1 MDGSNHQF
9 ERFELV
15 KRAKH
20 HATAAAVSTT
30 PGRAGVADTRSHRHP
45 AALTPPHRTV
55 DTSVD
60 LASYGFSFANVGVYT
75 PLYSGVHHT
84 SMSAGKAAASTA
96 TPASAGAT
104 SSPTL
109 AAVTADPAA
118 SSSSAANGGVIANAT
133 GANSTSL
140 AAQSGLHGTTL
151 YAVIA
156 GAGAAGLIL
165 ISLLTWCCCRRAK
178 KRSSAAAWKKLN
190 EGYSTSTPS
199 TPVRAAA
206 AAAGR
211 PRGSPTGSE
220 ALLDEKH
227 DWHETQDEHAGTHY
241 SPTKPRA
248 RAEPALGQSGGRFN
262 ETWDVNQEQFHMRQT
277 NAQSVFGPYG
287 AEHSFGQPDVAS
299 HGPGHMS
306 MATSM
311 HSLPADH
318 VIGFSDYPEMP
329 IPVPPQ
335 ALDRRNEDARA
346 SGGGPP
352 GSASNLSVYSAD
364 EAGQRM
370 STRVGDQRLENR
382 LMLAAAGRST
392 LPTIVQS
399 RPETVV
405 DYSDAYG
412 GELDEFV
419 EEEWGELF
427 CIPSMRVC
435 LITDAWLGR
444 IDEVHRPQSNASPLN
459 PSASVPSRGPPLTT
473 RREPKEQGAR
483 VDSKPLRDL
492 EETFAS
498 LATRNN
504 SIKRANA
511 PPALAPSSSTEPAAV
526 GAASQHNL
534 NVRSTAEQRLI
545 SEMGL
550 PSPALSSLSEAPPS
564 FNTPSFA
571 APNWMVIPAIVE
583 PNGFMPLAQQN
594 MSNDQRY
601 RSATESIY
609 GCYDDENTT
618 AQLKG
623 LPSKSSSADV
633 I

>member
-1 MDGSNHQF
+1 MDRSSH
-9 ERFELV
+9 RFELV
-15 KRAKH
+15 KKAKH
-20 HATAAAVSTT
+20 HATAATVSTT

-60 LASYGFSFANVGVYT
+60 LSSYGFSFANVGVYT
-75 PLYSGVHHT
+75 PIYSGVQYT
-84 SMSAGKAAASTA
+84 SMSAGKAAAATA
-96 TPASAGAT
+96 APASAGVTT
-104 SSPTL
+104 SPAL
-109 AAVTADPAA
+109 AAVTTHTAVA
-118 SSSSAANGGVIANAT
+118 STSTASNGGVVANAA
-133 GANSTSL
+133 GAAGADSSSV

-151 YAVIA
+151 YAIIA

-165 ISLLTWCCCRRAK
+165 ISLLTWFCCRRAK
-178 KRSSAAAWKKLN
+178 KRSGAAAWKKLN
-190 EGYSTSTPS
+190 EGYSSSAPS

-206 AAAGR
+206 AAVGR

-227 DWHETQDEHAGTHY
+227 NWHDVQDEHAGVHY

-248 RAEPALGQSGGRFN
+248 PTEPVMGQSGGRFN
-262 ETWDVNQEQFHMRQT
+262 ETWDVNQGQHQQFDMRQT
-277 NAQSVFGPYG
+277 DAQFVLGPNG
-287 AEHSFGQPDVAS
+287 ANDAMARPDMAP
-299 HGPGHMS
+299 HGPEHMS
-306 MATSM
+306 SATSM
-311 HSLPADH
+311 HSLPANH
-318 VIGFSDYPEMP
+318 IIGFSDYPEKPMP
-329 IPVPPQ
+329 VLPQ
-335 ALDRRNEDARA
+335 ALGRWNEGTRA

-364 EAGQRM
+364 EAVQRI

-382 LMLAAAGRST
+382 LMLAAAAPST
-392 LPTIVQS
+392 LPTVVQS

-419 EEEWGELF
+419 EEQW
-427 CIPSMRVC
+427 
-435 LITDAWLGR
+435 D
-444 IDEVHRPQSNASPLN
+444 DVHLPQRNG
-459 PSASVPSRGPPLTT
+459 SVLTKSTFGTSRGPPPTT
-473 RREPKEQGAR
+473 RREPKESGAR

-504 SIKRANA
+504 SFKRANA
-511 PPALAPSSSTEPAAV
+511 PPALNPSSSSTEPAAA
-526 GAASQHNL
+526 GNNL
-534 NVRSTAEQRLI
+534 HARSAAEQRLV

-550 PSPALSSLSEAPPS
+550 PSPSLSAMSETTPP
-564 FNTPSFA
+564 FNTSSIVAPSR
-571 APNWMVIPAIVE
+571 MLIPTIVE

-594 MSNDQRY
+594 ASYDQRY
-601 RSATESIY
+601 RSTTESIY
-609 GCYDDENTT
+609 GCYDDEGISRRSQQEPEVRN
-618 AQLKG
+618 L
-623 LPSKSSSADV
+623 